1 VAAATVPIPE
11 PEPEPALEPEPE
23 PEPEPELVPELVPE
37 PEPELVH
44 EPEPK
49 LLEQLELVLALV
61 LVQVLVAVVVEP
73 TPTASASHGPQSPCI
88 QHRPSSRMPQHHRHP
103 RPKTGLNSSHHHT
116 DQSDHGRKVNRRLP
130 RHEKTYTTA
139 VCQGSSRAS
148 LWA

>member
-1 VAAATVPIPE
+1 MSPQLGVLVAAATVPMPE
-11 PEPEPALEPEPE
+11 PEQEQEQVH
-23 PEPEPELVPELVPE
+23 EPEPELELLGLDQELVQ
-37 PEPELVH
+37 V
-44 EPEPK
+44 
-49 LLEQLELVLALV
+49 QALG
-61 LVQVLVAVVVEP
+61 QVLVAVAVEP
-73 TPTASASHGPQSPCI
+73 PPTASASHGPQSPCI
-88 QHRPSSRMPQHHRHP
+88 QHRPSSRMPQRRRHP

>member
-1 VAAATVPIPE
+1 MSPQHGVPVAAATVPM
-11 PEPEPALEPEPE
+11 PEPE
-23 PEPEPELVPELVPE
+23 PEPEPELELVPGLLE
-37 PEPELVH
+37 LELVH

-49 LLEQLELVLALV
+49 LLEQLELVLAQALE
-61 LVQVLVAVVVEP
+61 QVLVAVVVEP
-73 TPTASASHGPQSPCI
+73 PPTASASHGPQSPCI
-88 QHRPSSRMPQHHRHP
+88 QHRPSSRMPQRRRHP
-103 RPKTGLNSSHHHT
+103 RPKTGLNSSHHHK

>member
-1 VAAATVPIPE
+1 MSPQHGVLVTAAAAPMPKL
-11 PEPEPALEPEPE
+11 EPALEL
-23 PEPEPELVPELVPE
+23 ELV

-44 EPEPK
+44 EPE
-49 LLEQLELVLALV
+49 LELEPELEPELVLVLV
-61 LVQVLVAVVVEP
+61 LVLEQVLVAVVVEP
-73 TPTASASHGPQSPCI
+73 PPTASASHGPQSPCI

-116 DQSDHGRKVNRRLP
+116 DQSDHGRKVNRRLS
-130 RHEKTYTTA
+130 RDEKTYTTA